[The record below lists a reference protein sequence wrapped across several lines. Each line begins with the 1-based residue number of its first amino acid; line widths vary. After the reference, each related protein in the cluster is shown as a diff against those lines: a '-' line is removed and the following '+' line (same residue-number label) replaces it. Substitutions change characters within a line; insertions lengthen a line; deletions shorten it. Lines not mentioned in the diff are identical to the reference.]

1 MASTINDDRLIAVQ
15 DKEKAAIDANNK
27 LYQDMIDGSDSYYQ
41 KLKDNNTAWKDEQ
54 TRIQN
59 EQTDFAIKKIEQ
71 QKEQTAKDYTR
82 EQSGAYVDWQKESN
96 RYGANA
102 EEMAAGGLINA
113 GYGESSQVRMY
124 NTYQNR
130 VATARQSYE
139 LAKQNYDNAITEARL
154 QNNSALAEIAYKAM
168 QQELELALQGFQYK
182 NDLIREQS
190 TKAQQ
195 ISDTYHARYQDVL
208 AQINRENAEAEQKRQ
223 FEAQQKQQRE
233 IQEAQ
238 LREQQRQFDILHP
251 ENNSYDFGN
260 GSGGSG
266 GSSAENYNFS
276 GGGTVT
282 NPLNSPLTDKKRE
295 ELLKSVLGTKQ
306 AATQEREKTATQSG
320 RTHSGGSSRISNEV
334 KTDYYQ
340 GAKNSDANRYGTFSN
355 GYQPK
360 GISGYG
366 AVSKTGDT
374 VTFTTQTMNGKTVK
388 VKQNVWQ
395 TVDGTK
401 WYWDGRYNKYIK
413 TK

>member
-1 MASTINDDRLIAVQ
+1 MAVNYNDERFQAVEAEKNQ
-15 DKEKAAIDANNK
+15 ALTDLEKTYGGMVKESDKYYQAQIDATRDWTAT
-27 LYQDMIDGSDSYYQ
+27 QQ
-41 KLKDNNTAWKDEQ
+41 KNQQA
-54 TRIQN
+54 
-59 EQTDFAIKKIEQ
+59 QTDFAIEQIEQ
-71 QKEQTAKDYTR
+71 QKDQTAKDYTK

-102 EEMAAGGLINA
+102 EEMAASGLINT

-130 VATARQSYE
+130 VATARESYN
-139 LAKQNYDNAITEARL
+139 LAIMNYNNAIKEARL
-154 QNNSALAEIAYKAM
+154 QNNSALAEIAYKGL
-168 QQELELALQGFQYK
+168 QQELELSLQGFQYK
-182 NDLIREQS
+182 NQLLLEQAN
-190 TKAQQ
+190 KEKEL
-195 ISDTYHARYQDVL
+195 SDTYYGRYQDVL

-238 LREQQRQFDILHP
+238 LREQQRQFDILHGD
-251 ENNSYDFGN
+251 SSGS
-260 GSGGSG
+260 GSGGSY
-266 GSSAENYNFS
+266 SFS
-276 GGGTVT
+276 GGG
-282 NPLNSPLTDKKRE
+282 SAAEAAGAQAFRE
-295 ELLKSVLGTKQ
+295 SVSGKYLKTPAAEKLLSTKQ
-306 AATQEREKTATQSG
+306 AATQARAKTASQSG
-320 RTHSGGSSRISNEV
+320 RTHSGSSARISNEV

-340 GAKNSDANRYGTFSN
+340 GAKNSDADRYGTFNN

-374 VTFTTQTMNGKTVK
+374 VTFSTQTLAGKTVT